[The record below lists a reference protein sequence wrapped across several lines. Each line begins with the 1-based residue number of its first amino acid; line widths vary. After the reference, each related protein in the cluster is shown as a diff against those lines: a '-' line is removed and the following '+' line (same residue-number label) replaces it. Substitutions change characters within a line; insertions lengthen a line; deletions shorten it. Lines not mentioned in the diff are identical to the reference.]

1 MSSEPLEGL
10 LTMFEFT
17 FRHFAKHPE
26 LIRLLSAENLM
37 EGEFLKVSETTPL
50 VASPVIGHITTLLL
64 LKKGEAAGAM
74 SRWRRSPISTI
85 PLNIRYHL
93 PRRHHDEWLA
103 GEPFRDG
110 ARYSLCLSDHA
121 AAMMS

>member
-1 MSSEPLEGL
+1 
-10 LTMFEFT
+10 MFEFT

-26 LIRLLSAENLM
+26 LIRLLSTENLM

-50 VASPVIGHITTLLL
+50 VASPVMGHITTLLL
-64 LKKGEAAGAM
+64 LNKGEAAGAI
-74 SRWRRSPISTI
+74 RAGIDPLHLYVTI
-85 PLNIRYHL
+85 AALACFHKSNAYTHL
-93 PRRHHDEWLA
+93 PRRHHDEGLA

-110 ARYSLCLSDHA
+110 ARYSLRLSDHA